1 MCSIFVGIRFSG
13 DRILV
18 SCLGFGGL
26 CSGGGGV
33 GLVGGV
39 IGIIMWV
46 FGIGV
51 GIAVICL
58 F

>member
-1 MCSIFVGIRFSG
+1 MCSIFGGIRFSG

-26 CSGGGGV
+26 CFGGGGV
-33 GLVGGV
+33 GLVGVV
-39 IGIIMWV
+39 IGIIMWI

-51 GIAVICL
+51 G
-58 F
+58 